1 MIFWQRMWLLFVLCP
16 KNLPGAKLKRFA
28 LTVLA
33 EEISRQLNSD
43 SVMWLLVITI
53 MQTYTKKK
61 QVGQKK
67 IITYTQF
74 KEKGGSGNILLE
86 LRSVFKEIKSLKKS
100 LMLNGITVI
109 SG

>member
-1 MIFWQRMWLLFVLCP
+1 
-16 KNLPGAKLKRFA
+16 
-28 LTVLA
+28 
-33 EEISRQLNSD
+33 
-43 SVMWLLVITI
+43 

-67 IITYTQF
+67 MPYTQF

-100 LMLNGITVI
+100 LML
-109 SG
+109 SGVKGVET